1 MPGVHPIAAELAW
14 LEAVLQHRLA
24 AHAAQGSG
32 DHPPAEPPP
41 PALPT
46 EAQGYAALL
55 QELRLNPAERLVL
68 ALALAPHVMPD
79 VLDPLLLH
87 NQALGRRFTEFGG
100 WVGQTHGGLLPT
112 VQTALFLLA
121 GQDVPRRL
129 ALMRLFSREHP
140 LFLRG
145 VLQLDHR
152 HPDEPPSS
160 AALRLGPEGLERLLT
175 GAGHDPAPS
184 HDFPAQRIST
194 PLDWADLV
202 LDPPVREQIEV
213 LSRWIVHSQTLL
225 HDWGLA
231 KRLKPGYRCLFHG
244 PPGTG
249 KTLTACLLG
258 KRHGMP
264 VYRVDLSQVVSKW
277 IGETEKNLA
286 ALFDR
291 AVHHQWILFFDEADA
306 LFGKRTEVRSSND
319 RSANQQVAYLL
330 QRIEDFPGI
339 VILASN
345 LQAAM
350 DDAFMRRFQSSVLFA
365 MPGPASRLALW
376 RDTFQGRGFTLEP
389 GFTFDA
395 IAAKH
400 EVAGGTI
407 VNVLRHAALAAV
419 ERSPPVILGRDILL
433 GLRQELQKDA

>member
-1 MPGVHPIAAELAW
+1 
-14 LEAVLQHRLA
+14 
-24 AHAAQGSG
+24 
-32 DHPPAEPPP
+32 
-41 PALPT
+41 
-46 EAQGYAALL
+46 
-55 QELRLNPAERLVL
+55 
-68 ALALAPHVMPD
+68 
-79 VLDPLLLH
+79 
-87 NQALGRRFTEFGG
+87 
-100 WVGQTHGGLLPT
+100 
-112 VQTALFLLA
+112 
-121 GQDVPRRL
+121 
-129 ALMRLFSREHP
+129 

-145 VLQLDHR
+145 VLTLDHR

-160 AALRLGPEGLERLLT
+160 AGLRLSPDWLQRILT
-175 GAGHDPAPS
+175 GTGHDPLPS
-184 HDFPAQRIST
+184 HDFPAQRITT
-194 PLDWADLV
+194 PLEWSDLV
-202 LDPPVREQIEV
+202 LDPPVRQQIDV
-213 LSRWIVHSQTLL
+213 LGRWIVHSRTLL
-225 HDWGLA
+225 DDWGLA

-350 DDAFMRRFQSSVLFA
+350 DEAFMRRFQSSVLFA
-365 MPGPASRLALW
+365 MPGAASRLALW
-376 RDTFQGRGFTLEP
+376 RETFRGRGFTLEP
-389 GFTFDA
+389 GFSFET
-395 IAAKH
+395 IAARH

-419 ERSPPVILGRDILL
+419 ERDPPVILGKDILL